1 LQSLEYKIEK
11 TVEDDVIQPDMT
23 SILLKEF
30 ANLELAIDD
39 PEERFIISGVSWL
52 QYDALLD
59 QLGDSPWYR
68 VTYLEGTLEIKF
80 WQNSQFSLY
89 HLRGDKYEKIL
100 KSELLPDLDL
110 ALLAGYVVQPDPLEA
125 VLEFR
130 EKVRQELKRDH

>member
-1 LQSLEYKIEK
+1 
-11 TVEDDVIQPDMT
+11 MT